1 MTIPG
6 VNLVT
11 YPLIKQAPSVN
22 CSPLGAT
29 IKVASYRKRTLCTL
43 VLIYVTVKYIYMI
56 TSKASLFLKLSA
68 NAQML
73 IRLDRTGI
81 FG

>member
-43 VLIYVTVKYIYMI
+43 VLIYVTVNVIINTYMESRAIYLLLYLNI
-56 TSKASLFLKLSA
+56 VP
-68 NAQML
+68 
-73 IRLDRTGI
+73 
-81 FG
+81 

>member
-43 VLIYVTVKYIYMI
+43 VLIYVAVNVIINK
-56 TSKASLFLKLSA
+56 
-68 NAQML
+68 
-73 IRLDRTGI
+73 
-81 FG
+81 

>member
-11 YPLIKQAPSVN
+11 YSLIKQAPSVN

-43 VLIYVTVKYIYMI
+43 VLIYVTVKYIYDNVESEPVSE
-56 TSKASLFLKLSA
+56 TLRKRTNADKA
-68 NAQML
+68 
-73 IRLDRTGI
+73 
-81 FG
+81 

>member
-1 MTIPG
+1 M
-6 VNLVT
+6 
-11 YPLIKQAPSVN
+11 
-22 CSPLGAT
+22 GAT

-43 VLIYVTVKYIYMI
+43 VLIYVTVNVIINTYMI

-68 NAQML
+68 NAQMP
-73 IRLDRTGI
+73 IKLDRTGI

>member
-43 VLIYVTVKYIYMI
+43 VLIYVTVNVIINICMI
-56 TSKASLFLKLSA
+56 TLLQRRGKYGT
-68 NAQML
+68 
-73 IRLDRTGI
+73 R
-81 FG
+81 

>member
-43 VLIYVTVKYIYMI
+43 VLIYVTVNVIINTYMVSRAIYLLLYLNI
-56 TSKASLFLKLSA
+56 AP
-68 NAQML
+68 
-73 IRLDRTGI
+73 
-81 FG
+81 